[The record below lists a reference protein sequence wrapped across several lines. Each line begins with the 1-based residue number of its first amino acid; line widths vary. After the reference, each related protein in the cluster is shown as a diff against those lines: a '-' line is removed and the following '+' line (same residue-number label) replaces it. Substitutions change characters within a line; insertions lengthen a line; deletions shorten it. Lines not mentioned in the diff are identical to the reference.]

1 MKSVVALEEFQ
12 KIIQQDQA
20 NISFCE
26 SELNW
31 IENRKADWSSD
42 RIRVGVIG
50 VTSSGKST
58 LINAIL
64 GTDILSSAIAP
75 SSGQLVCCSYGE
87 KPEII
92 IHFEDG
98 TEQKLSGQK
107 FSRDILQQYSDERY
121 NPKNEKGVLSI
132 ELTSPLF
139 DFGKD
144 VLLVDSPGLDAF
156 GLESHERLTL
166 ESLVPTIDACIY
178 VTTMKTNS
186 DRKTLEIL
194 NTVAKY
200 HCPIIIV
207 QNMLD
212 SVRPSPSGDK
222 TSEQVVADHQK
233 RVKRIVDNSNIADKD
248 SVQIIQIS
256 AELAKRWRAAQT
268 AGIQPPISEQS
279 YRKSNYEM
287 FVGSV
292 TGILEVQ
299 RPRIERQRLL
309 SIHSCASSLNES
321 IQNKISKPA
330 VPVASSFPLQDLKE
344 KTKNRRISVQK
355 EYQSILQLYETA
367 AKRIRIAIG
376 VDREENAPV
385 AQDRSSSIWKGI
397 FASVSNRQSIEENLK
412 ATNAAVSEFESS
424 LADLISKHND
434 FVTEAAKCINIPS
447 RDLLCSSALHSFRAV
462 SVEQKTVTK
471 TRRVKKEGFGGAA
484 ARGLG
489 GLLKFITG
497 GRHGGNM
504 GYEEEEYE
512 VNETDTEKTKE
523 KICARLADAY
533 TRYTNSMADWEE
545 KSFNRSMGIIE
556 HEIETA
562 EKSYLSRKAVAV
574 EMAALSKLEVALI
587 SFIEKINRSLPNAE
601 FRKHPETDGHVFTT
615 KEIDVPAYISSVLNL
630 SRAVLQQ
637 QHRAIAQS
645 FVAKIGCNNCT
656 PIIISWDDGSCEEF
670 IWQTGI
676 IDAKVMRSPVSNA
689 GIPQEKNRCIFVL
702 VNAIQYG
709 AALKQIS
716 ALKLNSILTKQDY
729 VVWVVQDFQELL
741 TGDRAVEG
749 LTQMSE
755 LSGVTK
761 IPCKSSIYIMHENP
775 IYNLTFL
782 KHQFDRS
789 LRLTPHKLIDDLQSS
804 YEVYLTPVV
813 SDTLGDIVRKVNF
826 R

>member
-12 KIIQQDQA
+12 KVIQRDSA
-20 NISFCE
+20 NASFCE

-31 IENRKADWSSD
+31 IENRKVDWSSD

-98 TEQKLSGQK
+98 TEQKLSGKK
-107 FSRDILQQYSDERY
+107 FSQEILQQYSDERY

-222 TSEQVVADHQK
+222 TSEQVAADHK
-233 RVKRIVDNSNIADKD
+233 NRVKRIVDNSNITDKD

-268 AGIQPPISEQS
+268 AGIEPPITEES
-279 YRKSNYEM
+279 YRKSNYDL
-287 FVGSV
+287 FVSSV
-292 TGILEVQ
+292 TSILEVQ
-299 RPRIERQRLL
+299 RPRIERQRLI
-309 SIHSCASSLNES
+309 SIQSCATALGDVVR
-321 IQNKISKPA
+321 NKVNKPTTK
-330 VPVASSFPLQDLKE
+330 VEKSFPLQNLKE
-344 KTKNRRISVQK
+344 RVTDRRAALQS
-355 EYQSILQLYETA
+355 EYRNILESYQDTA
-367 AKRIRIAIG
+367 RKIRVAIG
-376 VDREENAPV
+376 VENETTL
-385 AQDRSSSIWKGI
+385 QSKQSGLMGRIWERLSRSIT
-397 FASVSNRQSIEENLK
+397 NYQSLEDSLK
-412 ATNAAVSEFESS
+412 ATNEVVKAFEDA
-424 LADLISKHND
+424 LANLISSHNS
-434 FVTEAAKCINIPS
+434 FVISAAQEINIPS
-447 RDLLCSSALHSFRAV
+447 RDLLCSSSLHSFRAV
-462 SVEQKTVTK
+462 SLEKKTE
-471 TRRVKKEGFGGAA
+471 TRSRKVKKSGALSGIARGFGKLFG
-484 ARGLG
+484 
-489 GLLKFITG
+489 KSDW
-497 GRHGGNM
+497 
-504 GYEEEEYE
+504 GYEYESYEE
-512 VNETDTEKTKE
+512 VVTDSEGTKK
-523 KICARLADAY
+523 KICSRLTEAY
-533 TRYTNSMADWEE
+533 ERYTNSMADWEE
-545 KSFNRSMGIIE
+545 KNFNRSMGIIE
-556 HEIETA
+556 AEIQTA
-562 EKSYLSRKAVAV
+562 EKSYLRRKAAAV
-574 EMAALSKLEVALI
+574 EMEALSTLEGALK
-587 SFIEKINRSLPNAE
+587 SFIEQISSGLPNANFE
-601 FRKHPETDGHVFTT
+601 KCPETANPVFTT
-615 KEIDVPAYISSVLNL
+615 KKIEVPVYASSVLSL
-630 SRAVLQQ
+630 SRAALQQ

-645 FVAKIGCNNCT
+645 FVEKIGCKNYA
-656 PIIISWDDGSCEEF
+656 PIIISWDDGSREEF

-676 IDAKVMRSPVSNA
+676 IDAHVMRSPVSNA
-689 GIPQEKNRCIFVL
+689 GIPQEKCRCLFVL

-741 TGDRAVEG
+741 TGDRAAEG
-749 LTQMSE
+749 LTQMAE
-755 LSGVTK
+755 LSGVTQ

-789 LRLTPHKLIDDLQSS
+789 LRLAPHKLIDDLQTS
-804 YEVYLTPVV
+804 YGVYLTPSV
-813 SDTLGDIVRKVNF
+813 SDTLGEIVRKVHL

>member
-12 KIIQQDQA
+12 KIIQRDPA

-26 SELNW
+26 SELSW
-31 IENRKADWSSD
+31 IENRKTDWSSD

-87 KPEII
+87 KSEII

-98 TEQKLSGQK
+98 TEQKLSGK
-107 FSRDILQQYSDERY
+107 KYKRDILQQYSDERY
-121 NPKNEKGVLSI
+121 NAKNEKGVLSI

-139 DFGKD
+139 DLGKD

-222 TSEQVVADHQK
+222 TSEQVAADHK
-233 RVKRIVDNSNIADKD
+233 NRVKRIVDNSNITDKD

-256 AELAKRWRAAQT
+256 AELAKRWRSAQT
-268 AGIQPPISEQS
+268 ASVDPPISRES
-279 YRKSNYEM
+279 YRKSNYEL
-287 FVGSV
+287 FVRSV
-292 TGILEVQ
+292 ASILEVQ
-299 RPRIERQRLL
+299 RPRIERQRLI
-309 SIHSCASSLNES
+309 SIQSCASTLAEVVH
-321 IQNKISKPA
+321 NKVNKPA
-330 VPVASSFPLQDLKE
+330 TQVEKSFPLQDLK
-344 KTKNRRISVQK
+344 KRTTDRRTSVQS
-355 EYQSILQLYETA
+355 EYRSILESYQNTA
-367 AKRIRIAIG
+367 KKIKVAIG
-376 VDREENAPV
+376 VESDTAP
-385 AQDRSSSIWKGI
+385 QRKQSSFLGRIWERL
-397 FASVSNRQSIEENLK
+397 STDYQSLEDSLN
-412 ATNAAVSEFESS
+412 ATNEVVKAFEDA
-424 LADLISKHND
+424 LANLISSHNS
-434 FVTEAAKCINIPS
+434 FVISAAKELNIPS
-447 RDLLCSSALHSFRAV
+447 RDLLCSNSLHSFRAV
-462 SVEQKTVTK
+462 SLEKKTE
-471 TRRVKKEGFGGAA
+471 TRSRKVKKSGALSGI

-489 GLLKFITG
+489 KLF
-497 GRHGGNM
+497 RQSDW
-504 GYEEEEYE
+504 GYEYESYEE
-512 VNETDTEKTKE
+512 VITDSEGTKK
-523 KICARLADAY
+523 KICSRLTEAY
-533 TRYTNSMADWEE
+533 ERYTNSMADWEE

-556 HEIETA
+556 EEIQIA
-562 EKSYLSRKAVAV
+562 EKSYLRRKAAAV
-574 EMAALSKLEVALI
+574 EMEALSKLEAALNNFTNQI
-587 SFIEKINRSLPNAE
+587 SSDLPNTE
-601 FRKHPETDGHVFTT
+601 FENCTDTSSPVFST
-615 KEIDVPAYISSVLNL
+615 KEVEVSAYISSVLSL
-630 SRAVLQQ
+630 SRAALQL

-645 FVAKIGCNNCT
+645 FASKIGCKNYT
-656 PIIISWDDGSCEEF
+656 PVIISWDDGSRDEF

-676 IDAKVMRSPVSNA
+676 IDAQVMRSPVTNA
-689 GIPQEKNRCIFVL
+689 GIPQEKNRCFFVL

-716 ALKLNSILTKQDY
+716 ALKLNAVLTKQDY

-749 LTQMSE
+749 LTQMAE

-789 LRLTPHKLIDDLQSS
+789 LRLTPHKLIDDLQTS
-804 YEVYLTPVV
+804 YGVYLTPSV
-813 SDTLGDIVRKVNF
+813 SDTLGEIVRKVNF

>member
-12 KIIQQDQA
+12 KIIQRDQA
-20 NISFCE
+20 NTSFCE

-31 IENRKADWSSD
+31 IKNRKTDWSSD

-92 IHFEDG
+92 IHFENG

-107 FSRDILQQYSDERY
+107 FSQELLQQYSDERY
-121 NPKNEKGVLSI
+121 NPQNEKGVLSI

-222 TSEQVVADHQK
+222 TSEQVAADHK
-233 RVKRIVDNSNIADKD
+233 NRVKRIVDNSNITDKD

-268 AGIQPPISEQS
+268 TGIQPSISEES

-309 SIHSCASSLNES
+309 SIHSCAASLNES
-321 IQNKISKPA
+321 IQNKINKPA
-330 VPVASSFPLQDLKE
+330 VPVEVNFPLQDLKE

-355 EYQSILQLYETA
+355 EYQSILELYGTA
-367 AKRIRIAIG
+367 AKKIRIAIG

-385 AQDRSSSIWKGI
+385 AQGRSISSIWRGI
-397 FASVSNRQSIEENLK
+397 FASASNRQSIEENLK
-412 ATNAAVSEFESS
+412 ATNAAVSKFESS
-424 LADLISKHND
+424 LADLISEHND
-434 FVTEAAKCINIPS
+434 FVKEAAKHINIPS

-484 ARGLG
+484 ARGFG
-489 GLLKFITG
+489 GFLKFVTG

-504 GYEEEEYE
+504 GYEEEKYE
-512 VNETDTEKTKE
+512 VNETDTEKTKA
-523 KICARLADAY
+523 KICSRLADAY
-533 TRYTNSMADWEE
+533 TRYTKSMEDWEE

-556 HEIETA
+556 DEIETA
-562 EKSYLSRKAVAV
+562 EKSYLGRKAAAV
-574 EMAALSKLEVALI
+574 EIESLSKLETALK
-587 SFIEKINRSLPNAE
+587 SFIEQINS
-601 FRKHPETDGHVFTT
+601 
-615 KEIDVPAYISSVLNL
+615 
-630 SRAVLQQ
+630 
-637 QHRAIAQS
+637 
-645 FVAKIGCNNCT
+645 
-656 PIIISWDDGSCEEF
+656 
-670 IWQTGI
+670 
-676 IDAKVMRSPVSNA
+676 
-689 GIPQEKNRCIFVL
+689 
-702 VNAIQYG
+702 
-709 AALKQIS
+709 
-716 ALKLNSILTKQDY
+716 
-729 VVWVVQDFQELL
+729 
-741 TGDRAVEG
+741 
-749 LTQMSE
+749 
-755 LSGVTK
+755 
-761 IPCKSSIYIMHENP
+761 
-775 IYNLTFL
+775 
-782 KHQFDRS
+782 
-789 LRLTPHKLIDDLQSS
+789 
-804 YEVYLTPVV
+804 
-813 SDTLGDIVRKVNF
+813 
-826 R
+826 

>member
-222 TSEQVVADHQK
+222 TSEQVAADHQK

-397 FASVSNRQSIEENLK
+397 FVSVSNRQSIEENLK

-574 EMAALSKLEVALI
+574 EMAALSKFEVALI
-587 SFIEKINRSLPNAE
+587 SFIEKINR
-601 FRKHPETDGHVFTT
+601 R
-615 KEIDVPAYISSVLNL
+615 VLL
-630 SRAVLQQ
+630 SES
-637 QHRAIAQS
+637 I
-645 FVAKIGCNNCT
+645 
-656 PIIISWDDGSCEEF
+656 
-670 IWQTGI
+670 
-676 IDAKVMRSPVSNA
+676 
-689 GIPQEKNRCIFVL
+689 VL
-702 VNAIQYG
+702 VIFCIAI
-709 AALKQIS
+709 I
-716 ALKLNSILTKQDY
+716 N
-729 VVWVVQDFQELL
+729 
-741 TGDRAVEG
+741 
-749 LTQMSE
+749 
-755 LSGVTK
+755 
-761 IPCKSSIYIMHENP
+761 
-775 IYNLTFL
+775 
-782 KHQFDRS
+782 
-789 LRLTPHKLIDDLQSS
+789 
-804 YEVYLTPVV
+804 
-813 SDTLGDIVRKVNF
+813 
-826 R
+826 

>member
-222 TSEQVVADHQK
+222 TSEQVAADHQK

-248 SVQIIQIS
+248 SVQIIQFLQNLLNDG
-256 AELAKRWRAAQT
+256 E
-268 AGIQPPISEQS
+268 PH
-279 YRKSNYEM
+279 
-287 FVGSV
+287 
-292 TGILEVQ
+292 
-299 RPRIERQRLL
+299 RLPV
-309 SIHSCASSLNES
+309 SSL
-321 IQNKISKPA
+321 
-330 VPVASSFPLQDLKE
+330 
-344 KTKNRRISVQK
+344 R
-355 EYQSILQLYETA
+355 YQSNHTES
-367 AKRIRIAIG
+367 RIMR
-376 VDREENAPV
+376 
-385 AQDRSSSIWKGI
+385 
-397 FASVSNRQSIEENLK
+397 
-412 ATNAAVSEFESS
+412 
-424 LADLISKHND
+424 
-434 FVTEAAKCINIPS
+434 
-447 RDLLCSSALHSFRAV
+447 CSS
-462 SVEQKTVTK
+462 
-471 TRRVKKEGFGGAA
+471 
-484 ARGLG
+484 
-489 GLLKFITG
+489 
-497 GRHGGNM
+497 
-504 GYEEEEYE
+504 
-512 VNETDTEKTKE
+512 D
-523 KICARLADAY
+523 
-533 TRYTNSMADWEE
+533 
-545 KSFNRSMGIIE
+545 
-556 HEIETA
+556 
-562 EKSYLSRKAVAV
+562 
-574 EMAALSKLEVALI
+574 
-587 SFIEKINRSLPNAE
+587 
-601 FRKHPETDGHVFTT
+601 
-615 KEIDVPAYISSVLNL
+615 
-630 SRAVLQQ
+630 
-637 QHRAIAQS
+637 
-645 FVAKIGCNNCT
+645 
-656 PIIISWDDGSCEEF
+656 
-670 IWQTGI
+670 
-676 IDAKVMRSPVSNA
+676 
-689 GIPQEKNRCIFVL
+689 
-702 VNAIQYG
+702 
-709 AALKQIS
+709 
-716 ALKLNSILTKQDY
+716 
-729 VVWVVQDFQELL
+729 
-741 TGDRAVEG
+741 
-749 LTQMSE
+749 
-755 LSGVTK
+755 
-761 IPCKSSIYIMHENP
+761 
-775 IYNLTFL
+775 
-782 KHQFDRS
+782 
-789 LRLTPHKLIDDLQSS
+789 
-804 YEVYLTPVV
+804 
-813 SDTLGDIVRKVNF
+813 
-826 R
+826 